1 MLNCYGPASDPG
13 RRLNG
18 GLLVKL
24 FKRWQQR
31 KEIYE
36 LQLRIDH
43 CRTTIEE
50 VHSALLKE
58 EIQPEIAEQFRR
70 LEEALEQVDVKQ
82 LGNRDIEKIEMATNK
97 LLDEFR
103 SLYLQGKLRNIYE
116 GPVH

>member
-1 MLNCYGPASDPG
+1 M
-13 RRLNG
+13 
-18 GLLVKL
+18 KL

-31 KEIYE
+31 REVRE

-43 CRTTIEE
+43 CRTTIAE
-50 VHSALLKE
+50 VHKALLGE
-58 EIQPEIAEQFRR
+58 EIQPEIVEQFCR
-70 LEEALEQVDVKQ
+70 LEAALEQVDVGQ

-103 SLYLQGKLRNIYE
+103 SLYCQGKLKNIYD

>member
-1 MLNCYGPASDPG
+1 M
-13 RRLNG
+13 
-18 GLLVKL
+18 KF

-31 KEIYE
+31 KEIRE

-50 VHSALLKE
+50 VHSALLRE

-70 LEEALEQVDVKQ
+70 LEAALEEVDINQ

-103 SLYLQGKLRNIYE
+103 SLYSQGKLRNIYE

>member
-1 MLNCYGPASDPG
+1 M
-13 RRLNG
+13 
-18 GLLVKL
+18 KL

-50 VHSALLKE
+50 VHSAILKD

-70 LEEALEQVDVKQ
+70 LEEALEQVDVNQ

-103 SLYLQGKLRNIYE
+103 SLYRQGKLRNIYE

>member
-1 MLNCYGPASDPG
+1 M
-13 RRLNG
+13 RF
-18 GLLVKL
+18 

-31 KEIYE
+31 KEIRE
-36 LQLRIDH
+36 LRLRIDH
-43 CRTTIEE
+43 CRTTIEQ

-58 EIQPEIAEQFRR
+58 EIQPEIAEQFSR
-70 LEEALEQVDVKQ
+70 LEAALEEVDVNQ

-103 SLYLQGKLRNIYE
+103 SLYSQGKLRNIYE

>member
-1 MLNCYGPASDPG
+1 M
-13 RRLNG
+13 
-18 GLLVKL
+18 KL
-24 FKRWQQR
+24 FKRWRQK
-31 KEIYE
+31 KEIGE

-70 LEEALEQVDVKQ
+70 LEEALEQVDVTQ
-82 LGNRDIEKIEMATNK
+82 LGNRDIEKIEIATNK

-103 SLYLQGKLRNIYE
+103 SLYLQGKLRNIHE